1 MKNEVFIVLLTNIFY
16 CFIPNQDHPLIR
28 NPQRCNL
35 MKINTNQPIS
45 TNVAFY
51 NMWKPGALL
60 LVESVAMVAR
70 KVSTAGGAGFGAVG
84 PATGAV
90 GVAAKQSYCH

>member
-1 MKNEVFIVLLTNIFY
+1 MKIKVFIVLLTIFV
-16 CFIPNQDHPLIR
+16 IADHHLIS
-28 NPQRCNL
+28 NPKRCNL
-35 MKINTNQPIS
+35 IKINTNQPIS

-90 GVAAKQSYCH
+90 GVKQSYCH